1 MAEPTPAGGRSFVSA
16 ALAEDRLGIP
26 SVIFFVVSAAA
37 PLTVVIGLVPTGYAV
52 AGAKS
57 LPFAFLAVA
66 ATLALFCVGYVAMA
80 RHISNAGAFYAYAT
94 RGLGRPV
101 GVATA
106 LVALLTYNALMIPL
120 YGGFGYF
127 VSGWLNSKYDLNLSW
142 WATALVVWLIVG
154 VLGVLRVDLNSKILA
169 VLLVAEVTVLLI
181 LDAADIGNPAGG
193 SISFDSLAPANIAGV
208 GFGAAVVI
216 AITGFAGF
224 ESAAVYGEE
233 TRDRRRTV
241 TVSTFA
247 GLVIIGLLYAGSAW
261 AMSVATG
268 SDQIVAKAGESLA
281 PDAAPLVLALAADN
295 ISPTFSDIAFI
306 LFGTSMLA
314 ASISFHNTVAR
325 YTFALGRERVLP
337 VALGRTATR
346 TGAPVVASVVQSILG
361 FVVLVLFAAM
371 GWDPLVQLFYY
382 GGTLG
387 GFGLLLLVLIT
398 SFAVI
403 GFFAKDSRG
412 ESAWTRLVAPILAII
427 AVGFVIFRAVEN
439 FYILLNV
446 ADSDPLRWILPAS
459 YVVVAAVGI
468 LLALALRTAKPDVY
482 ATIGLGADSVAA
494 QPAAPLNIPSQVERT
509 GAGRGV

>member
-1 MAEPTPAGGRSFVSA
+1 MAEQKPAGRSFVSA

-66 ATLALFCVGYVAMA
+66 VTLALFCVGYVAMA

-106 LVALLTYNALMIPL
+106 LIALLTYNALMIPL
-120 YGGFGYF
+120 YGGFGFF
-127 VSGWLNSKYDLNLSW
+127 VSGWLNGKFNLNLNW
-142 WATALVVWLIVG
+142 WTCSLAIWLLVGI
-154 VLGVLRVDLNSKILA
+154 LGVLRVDLNSKILA
-169 VLLVAEVTVLLI
+169 VLLIAEVTVLLI
-181 LDAADIGNPAGG
+181 LDGADIGNPAGG
-193 SISFDSLAPANIAGV
+193 SVSFDSLAPANIAGV

-233 TRDRRRTV
+233 TRNRRRTV
-241 TVSTFA
+241 AVSTFV
-247 GLVIIGLLYAGSAW
+247 GLSIIGLLYAGSAW

-268 SDQIVAKAGESLA
+268 SDQIVAKSAESLA
-281 PDAAPLVLALAADN
+281 PDAAPLVLALAGEHLGA
-295 ISPTFSDIAFI
+295 TFADIAFV
-306 LFGTSMLA
+306 LFSTSMIA

-337 VALGRTATR
+337 APLGRTGTR
-346 TGAPVVASVVQSILG
+346 TGAPVVASVSQSVLG
-361 FVVLVLFAAM
+361 FLVLVLFAVM

-387 GFGLLLLVLIT
+387 GFGLLVCVLIT
-398 SFAVI
+398 SVAVI
-403 GFFAKDSRG
+403 GFFARDSRG
-412 ESAWTRLVAPILAII
+412 ESVWTRLIAPILAIV

-439 FYILLNV
+439 FYVLLNV
-446 ADSDPLRWILPAS
+446 AEDDPLRWILPAS
-459 YVVVAAVGI
+459 YLVVAAIGL
-468 LLALALRTAKPDVY
+468 LLAAGLKAAKPDVY
-482 ATIGLGADSVAA
+482 ATIGLGADSVANVILPTGVPPQA
-494 QPAAPLNIPSQVERT
+494 ERA
-509 GAGRGV
+509 GVGRGA